1 MIWLSDERVIN
12 VKSPVTKAPPE
23 QRLWGKLHIYED
35 SPLVDHQ
42 QVYMNQP
49 RPLSPVRP
57 IGPCSVQAAQERV
70 YGTLQRAVAMSDRLV
85 GKCLS

>member
-1 MIWLSDERVIN
+1 
-12 VKSPVTKAPPE
+12 
-23 QRLWGKLHIYED
+23 
-35 SPLVDHQ
+35 
-42 QVYMNQP
+42 MNQP